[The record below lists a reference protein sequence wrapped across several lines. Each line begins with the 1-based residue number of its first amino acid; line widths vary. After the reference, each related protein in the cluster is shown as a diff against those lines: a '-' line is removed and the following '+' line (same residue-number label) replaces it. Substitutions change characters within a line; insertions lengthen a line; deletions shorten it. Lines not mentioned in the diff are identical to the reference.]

1 MAVINAAKRLHH
13 AYEWRVWKARLP
25 GYTRRTWADLDDACR
40 AEFIDIATAVL
51 DGHTHFN
58 DAPIPQW
65 VRSIVKKETT

>member
-1 MAVINAAKRLHH
+1 MNAIELAHRIHAGYEQRQWRARTFYTKR
-13 AYEWRVWKARLP
+13 P
-25 GYTRRTWADLDDACR
+25 WADLDDACR

-65 VRSIVKKETT
+65 VRRIVKKETT